1 MYRRV
6 ALARKPIGNTSISM
20 DRWQPAAPDR
30 GNEADRSVCRPDV
43 VKFCQAELSKN
54 QDEDDAFAILACLQ
68 GNRVRISPRY
78 GQLLANNGQWAGSA
92 DRLLAEYSYRKMRID
107 DATRA
112 ARLIRIRRRN
122 CGDLLDIVLQPRRA
136 ARRVLREPYPR

>member
-30 GNEADRSVCRPDV
+30 GNEADRSACRPDV

-54 QDEDDAFAILACLQ
+54 QDDTFAILACLA
-68 GNRVRISPRY
+68 GNPVRISAGY
-78 GQLLANNGQWAGSA
+78 EQLLANNG
-92 DRLLAEYSYRKMRID
+92 R
-107 DATRA
+107 
-112 ARLIRIRRRN
+112 
-122 CGDLLDIVLQPRRA
+122 
-136 ARRVLREPYPR
+136 